1 MFRKSRWIAYFQNYQ
16 LMASVAEMMGSR
28 FGQIRMPAFGQQGA
42 ATRRGEGVSTG
53 EGAGGARSGGGAL
66 GAPGGGGALAVNGG
80 LFTDGAGAAGVA
92 NASYLSGN
100 IGPAGLGARGD
111 HGQGSG
117 RWNQHNL
124 ANQLEA
130 IKVLI
135 LSSGLCIS

>member
-1 MFRKSRWIAYFQNYQ
+1 MHIAYFQNSQ

-28 FGQIRMPAFGQQGA
+28 FGQISIPAFGQGA
-42 ATRRGEGVSTG
+42 ATRRDEGVSTG
-53 EGAGGARSGGGAL
+53 EGAGGVRSGGGA
-66 GAPGGGGALAVNGG
+66 VNVG

-100 IGPAGLGARGD
+100 IGSAGLGARGD
-111 HGQGSG
+111 HGQGFG

-135 LSSGLCIS
+135 

>member
-1 MFRKSRWIAYFQNYQ
+1 MQNAYFQNYQ
-16 LMASVAEMMGSR
+16 QIASVAEMMGSR
-28 FGQIRMPAFGQQGA
+28 FGQISMPAFGQGA

-53 EGAGGARSGGGAL
+53 EGAGAARSGGGA
-66 GAPGGGGALAVNGG
+66 VN
-80 LFTDGAGAAGVA
+80 LFADDAGAAGVA

-111 HGQGSG
+111 HGEGFG

-135 LSSGLCIS
+135 LSSGFYIF

>member
-28 FGQIRMPAFGQQGA
+28 FGQIRMPALA

-53 EGAGGARSGGGAL
+53 EGAGGTRSGGGAP
-66 GAPGGGGALAVNGG
+66 GAPGAGAGAGALAVKGG
-80 LFTDGAGAAGVA
+80 LFTDGAGAAGVP

-100 IGPAGLGARGD
+100 VGLGSRGD

-135 LSSGLCIS
+135 LSSGFCIS